1 MKDAQEDTVIDR
13 ITITGLTAIGHHGVF
28 PEERRDGQIFVVDV
42 ELLLALDT
50 RSDDLT
56 RTVNYAEVA
65 EQVIEVI
72 TGEAFN
78 LIETVAGLVA
88 DRCLAF
94 DLVSGVVV
102 TVHKPQAPVAQRFT
116 DLSVTINRSKNDER
130 PL

>member
-1 MKDAQEDTVIDR
+1 MDR
-13 ITITGLTAIGHHGVF
+13 ITITGLTALGHHGVF

-42 ELLLALDT
+42 DLVLALDT

-72 TGEAFN
+72 TGEACN
-78 LIETVAGLVA
+78 LIETVAGRVA

-94 DLVSGVVV
+94 ELVSGVAV

>member
-88 DRCLAF
+88 DRCLAL

-116 DLSVTINRSKNDER
+116 DLSVTIKRSKNDER